1 MQFGRRDSGDV
12 NFGVAFEWEVVL
24 QLRGLKLCSSNE
36 PFIIWQGFCRVM
48 SDKKFLC
55 ITDFANDLVLKFL
68 QKRILEERRF
78 WARQLGV
85 RD

>member
-1 MQFGRRDSGDV
+1 MSCE
-12 NFGVAFEWEVVL
+12 GVRWVL
-24 QLRGLKLCSSNE
+24 C
-36 PFIIWQGFCRVM
+36 
-48 SDKKFLC
+48 DKKFAC
-55 ITDFANDLVLKFL
+55 MTDFAVDLVLKFL